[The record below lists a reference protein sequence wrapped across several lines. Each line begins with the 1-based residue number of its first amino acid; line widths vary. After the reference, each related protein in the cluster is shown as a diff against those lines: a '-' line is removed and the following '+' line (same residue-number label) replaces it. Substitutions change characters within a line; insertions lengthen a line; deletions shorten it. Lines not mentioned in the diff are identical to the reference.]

1 MKNSSQWRKWL
12 TQPGLI
18 RVVTLDA
25 TDVVHALIVQQGLRG
40 RAQVGYAEAVAG
52 ALLIASSHKS
62 NESINLNA
70 RGSGA
75 YRQAMIDASP
85 EGRVRGFLV
94 EPEGD
99 PPDPK
104 TGSWGRGVLSVLY
117 TQNQEGKTP
126 YRGMVAIETGFLDDA
141 INQYYRDSAQL
152 VSLAGLSVEFDG
164 ERVIFAR
171 GALVQ
176 ALGGATAEELERIH
190 AMSVEDLRFLASL
203 ADNQEVTQQEISRL
217 LGGADLALVETQKLT
232 SFCSCSQERIERALM
247 LTGERDVLEAL
258 GDDPAMT
265 ITCDFCRTEY
275 RLSAD
280 RVRSLF
286 VRDPSHL
293 Q

>member
-1 MKNSSQWRKWL
+1 MKNTSLWRKWL

-40 RAQVGYAEAVAG
+40 RGQAGYGEAVVG

-75 YRQAMIDASP
+75 YRHAVIDASP

-94 EPEGD
+94 TPEGET
-99 PPDPK
+99 PDP
-104 TGSWGRGVLSVLY
+104 TRGSWGEGVLSVLY

-126 YRGMVAIETGFLDDA
+126 YRGMVPIETGQLDDA
-141 INQYYRDSAQL
+141 INQYYRDSQQL
-152 VSLAGLSVEFDG
+152 VSLAGLSVEYDG

-176 ALGGATAEELERIH
+176 AMGGASAEELASIRNLT
-190 AMSVEDLRFLASL
+190 VEDMRFLASL
-203 ADNQEVTQQEISRL
+203 ADNADVSRDEAARL
-217 LGGADLALVETQKLT
+217 LGGANLALVETQKLT
-232 SFCSCSQERIERALM
+232 SFCNCSQERIERALM

-258 GDDPAMT
+258 GDDAVMT

-275 RLSAD
+275 RLGAD

-286 VRDPSHL
+286 ARDPSHL